1 MRARKTTTRER
12 RAPEPAVDE
21 RLVMPETRYE
31 IIGGEVVYV
40 TPADPPHATRHSKVS
55 AVVEAYASPEYEVAS
70 DMLTRTSEKGDMA
83 PDVSVF
89 PRAPDPVTGGRQ
101 LERLAFE
108 VVSTETLPAAAR
120 KAASLAER
128 GVARIFALDA
138 NRRRALEW
146 SRRTNGWEILPHD
159 AVIEDR
165 ALVAP
170 LPVHDL
176 VKAAKADDA
185 MARGLLAKRN
195 RVLLRALGA
204 ARIEGKIEGKIEGA
218 AEAILTVLAGRGL
231 RVSAA
236 QEALVRSTGDA
247 PTLRRWLL
255 RAGACRTTTEL
266 LRDPPSQPGKPRRR
280 KVR

>member
-1 MRARKTTTRER
+1 
-12 RAPEPAVDE
+12 VDE

-31 IIGGEVVYV
+31 IIAGEVVYV

-55 AVVEAYASPEYEVAS
+55 AIVEAYASRDYEVAS
-70 DMLTRTSEKGDMA
+70 DMLTRTSAKGDMA

-120 KAASLAER
+120 KAASLAGR
-128 GVARIFALDA
+128 GVARIFALDV

-146 SRRTNGWEILPHD
+146 SRRTSGWQILPHD
-159 AVIEDR
+159 AVIEDV

-176 VKAAKADDA
+176 VQAARADDA
-185 MARGLLAKRN
+185 MARGLLAKKN
-195 RVLLRALGA
+195 RVLVRAIGGA
-204 ARIEGKIEGKIEGA
+204 RNEGRAKGRTEGRTEGE
-218 AEAILTVLAGRGL
+218 AEAVLTVLRGRGL
-231 RVSAA
+231 RVSPSQAA
-236 QEALVRSTGDA
+236 QIRSTTDA
-247 PTLRRWLL
+247 ATLHGWLL
-255 RAGACRTTTEL
+255 RAGVCRRASDL
-266 LRDPPSQPGKPRRR
+266 LRDPSPRPSKARR
-280 KVR
+280 KPVR